1 MIKYLVVLNLR
12 ILCKDNI
19 QPVRCLFKFKPCFVM
34 FTSDLNFFFK
44 FSFNLLPNNVNVN
57 LVCFSPKLVFQRII
71 LCDVTQN
78 QVEINI
84 RDWSIFDCFWKKPAY
99 CKVLCFNDLSCFL
112 VLRDFR
118 IKRFAPD
125 RKCCWYGANKAARPA
140 RGGHSE
146 KLSDRL
152 MTKWQ
157 EWHQS

>member
-12 ILCKDNI
+12 ILCKYNI
-19 QPVRCLFKFKPCFVM
+19 QPVRCLFKFKPCIVM

-84 RDWSIFDCFWKKPAY
+84 RD
-99 CKVLCFNDLSCFL
+99 
-112 VLRDFR
+112 
-118 IKRFAPD
+118 
-125 RKCCWYGANKAARPA
+125 
-140 RGGHSE
+140 
-146 KLSDRL
+146 
-152 MTKWQ
+152 
-157 EWHQS
+157 